1 LISYRNVLLII
12 TRHNELAKAIYATET
27 ARSNPSSID
36 ASCSWTGLLV
46 QMACLMTCS
55 NLNNKR
61 LPAINGITCT
71 PSMGGWSI
79 DGLKRVRW
87 RRNGRMIYFSANILY
102 ICTATSNNYVQSLK
116 KWLQWIDED
125 ENPSIQLAQ
134 PNGFWSFS
142 QVIFVLKKLKHR
154 KRGEPEKGES
164 NRREGHAVLDA

>member
-1 LISYRNVLLII
+1 LTYLKSQEWFNYLSYPIHYIIYSILISYRNVLLII

-79 DGLKRVRW
+79 DGLKRVR
-87 RRNGRMIYFSANILY
+87 
-102 ICTATSNNYVQSLK
+102 
-116 KWLQWIDED
+116 
-125 ENPSIQLAQ
+125 
-134 PNGFWSFS
+134 
-142 QVIFVLKKLKHR
+142 
-154 KRGEPEKGES
+154 
-164 NRREGHAVLDA
+164 